1 MDSPLPVEG
10 AEQNAPGARISRSKL
25 RAHRFHKASR
35 IGAGKNPG
43 AALHGHTNTAKADQT
58 GGAQNVSSA
67 DFIKQEKKGPVSV
80 GHLMEIPIP
89 AEVRVLQFLPSA
101 SNLARDSR
109 DGSGNR
115 GPRLGDRRDCGTFG
129 VRIRMTPPP
138 LWRLINMKTLRL
150 TSDDFDKLRQ
160 LQIKRGW
167 KRLAFSTNYREEIWP
182 STRFGPVPIEE
193 REELG
198 GVCAMLDQVVAEYLK
213 VRSEGGRFFV
223 QRDGV
228 WYEEEGYLPV
238 QFVAFQFY
246 GSENSK

>member
-1 MDSPLPVEG
+1 
-10 AEQNAPGARISRSKL
+10 
-25 RAHRFHKASR
+25 
-35 IGAGKNPG
+35 
-43 AALHGHTNTAKADQT
+43 
-58 GGAQNVSSA
+58 
-67 DFIKQEKKGPVSV
+67 
-80 GHLMEIPIP
+80 
-89 AEVRVLQFLPSA
+89 
-101 SNLARDSR
+101 
-109 DGSGNR
+109 
-115 GPRLGDRRDCGTFG
+115 
-129 VRIRMTPPP
+129 
-138 LWRLINMKTLRL
+138 MKTLRL

-167 KRLAFSTNYREEIWP
+167 KRLAFSTNYWEEIWP

-246 GSENSK
+246 GSGNSK